1 MSAET
6 IRSAPERRAEIRAQA
21 AALGIDEAYIDML
34 VDAFYRRV
42 RRDEMLGPV
51 FARRIADWDPHLA
64 RMKSFWG
71 SVALNSGQYSG
82 KPVPAHLAL
91 KEVRPDHFERWL
103 ALFQGTLEDTAPT
116 PGAVQYFMERAQR
129 IATSLQ
135 LAMFGVPE
143 LQGSKGDRK

>member
-1 MSAET
+1 MNTEA
-6 IRSAPERRAEIRAQA
+6 IRSAPGRRAEIRAQA
-21 AALGIDEAYIDML
+21 EALGVNEAYIDLL
-34 VDAFYRRV
+34 VEVFYRRI
-42 RRDEMLGPV
+42 RQDEVLGPV
-51 FARRIADWDPHLA
+51 FARRISDWSPHLA

-91 KEVRPDHFERWL
+91 KEVRSAHFERWL
-103 ALFQGTLEDTAPT
+103 ALFQATLEDTAPT
-116 PGAVQYFMERAQR
+116 PGAVAYFMERAQR

-143 LQGSKGDRK
+143 LRGDRGEPQ